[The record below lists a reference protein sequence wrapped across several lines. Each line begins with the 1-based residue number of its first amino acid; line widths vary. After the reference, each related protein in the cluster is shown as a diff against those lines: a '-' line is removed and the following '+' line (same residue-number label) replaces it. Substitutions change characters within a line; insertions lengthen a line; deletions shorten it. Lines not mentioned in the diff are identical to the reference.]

1 MMSAVARLV
10 VLASAAFVAG
20 SIPMYPGATLD
31 VAGMKADRAHGQM
44 RMDTAYYTPDAFD
57 KVAAF
62 YRSQKGVIE
71 NKFIS
76 GENTATSKAA
86 AFVLNNYNISLSWP
100 ANVYDARGNIAAQK
114 GTRIAYVKVD

>member
-10 VLASAAFVAG
+10 VLASAVLVTG

-44 RMDTAYYTPDAFD
+44 RMDTAYYTPDTFE

-62 YRSQKGVIE
+62 YRGQKGVIE
-71 NKFIS
+71 NKATEDNS
-76 GENTATSKAA
+76 ATSKTAYLA
-86 AFVLNNYNISLSWP
+86 LGNYNISLSWP
-100 ANVYDARGNIAAQK
+100 ANVYNGSGNITAQK